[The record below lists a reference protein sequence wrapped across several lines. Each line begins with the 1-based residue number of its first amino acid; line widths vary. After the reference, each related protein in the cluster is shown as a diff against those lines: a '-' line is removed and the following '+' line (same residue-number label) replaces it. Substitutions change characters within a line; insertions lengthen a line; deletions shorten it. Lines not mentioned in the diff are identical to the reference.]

1 MVPFDACLARFAAD
15 ETVED
20 WFSTATGAKGAAT
33 RRSRFATFPEVLPV
47 QVRRYYVAS
56 DWTPKKLD
64 ALVPMPE
71 TIDLGALR
79 GVGLQPG
86 ETELP
91 EAADAAAAA
100 VPEIP
105 TDAPAVPAELESAF
119 EPDPDIVAQ
128 LVGMGFSENGSR
140 RAAGAT
146 RNAGAEPAME
156 WVFAHME
163 DPDFNDPYV
172 PATGAALTGNSGAM
186 PSPGG
191 GSAVADASAVA
202 MLAAMGFAEK
212 HAAAGWNAPGG
223 DVERAADWLFSNADD
238 LESAVAEAEAQ
249 SGRGAG
255 RRRGRRVDPLR
266 PRVPRRVPVRG
277 RARDLRAFRGRV
289 AHWREHG
296 VRPLRRAR
304 QVAGRVVHLQRRTR
318 RAVA

>member
-1 MVPFDACLARFAAD
+1 
-15 ETVED
+15 
-20 WFSTATGAKGAAT
+20 
-33 RRSRFATFPEVLPV
+33 
-47 QVRRYYVAS
+47 
-56 DWTPKKLD
+56 
-64 ALVPMPE
+64 
-71 TIDLGALR
+71 
-79 GVGLQPG
+79 
-86 ETELP
+86 
-91 EAADAAAAA
+91 
-100 VPEIP
+100 
-105 TDAPAVPAELESAF
+105 
-119 EPDPDIVAQ
+119 
-128 LVGMGFSENGSR
+128 
-140 RAAGAT
+140 
-146 RNAGAEPAME
+146 ME
-156 WVFAHME
+156 WVFAHIE

-212 HAAAGWNAPGG
+212 HAAAALERSGG

-255 RRRGRRVDPLR
+255 GGAVDASTLSGRASLDA
-266 PRVPRRVPVRG
+266 PRAWT
-277 RARDLRAFRGRV
+277 ARDLRAFRGRV
-289 AHWREHG
+289 AHGREHG

>member
-1 MVPFDACLARFAAD
+1 MTSPNEDEKNDAADGVRPVVPFDACLARFAAD

-105 TDAPAVPAELESAF
+105 TDAPAVPADRERFRA
-119 EPDPDIVAQ
+119 
-128 LVGMGFSENGSR
+128 GSRHR
-140 RAAGAT
+140 RAAS
-146 RNAGAEPAME
+146 RNGVQRERLA
-156 WVFAHME
+156 
-163 DPDFNDPYV
+163 
-172 PATGAALTGNSGAM
+172 
-186 PSPGG
+186 PSGG
-191 GSAVADASAVA
+191 GDA
-202 MLAAMGFAEK
+202 E
-212 HAAAGWNAPGG
+212 
-223 DVERAADWLFSNADD
+223 
-238 LESAVAEAEAQ
+238 
-249 SGRGAG
+249 
-255 RRRGRRVDPLR
+255 RRR
-266 PRVPRRVPVRG
+266 
-277 RARDLRAFRGRV
+277 RARDGV
-289 AHWREHG
+289 G
-296 VRPLRRAR
+296 VRA
-304 QVAGRVVHLQRRTR
+304 H
-318 RAVA
+318 